1 MPCVGGGGG
10 GGEWGKK
17 VGGGETVIVLTGIVV
32 IRLEPANAGSVVR
45 MARTFQASELRSTA
59 ARARAG

>member
-1 MPCVGGGGG
+1 MWGGRGRK
-10 GGEWGKK
+10 GEYKWE
-17 VGGGETVIVLTGIVV
+17 GGGETVIVLTGIVV